1 MDQAPAR
8 TSASRRLSV
17 RGCIISAV
25 QTSLVGSVASNR
37 RLRRRGRDVAIRVL
51 RLPAVFGL
59 LLVSARLCEQGLER
73 FDRVRGGRSPG
84 FTSGP
89 VTKRK
94 ADDTFIALAFSG
106 GGTRSAAFAYGVL
119 EELRDTTVMAH
130 GRHRRLLDEVDVTT
144 SVPGGSAP
152 ISRPSGSVRTFS
164 KKRCF
169 RTCFRG
175 RDFLLS
181 STPAILIP
189 G

>member
-17 RGCIISAV
+17 RGCHYFRRPDESRRIGCIELASAEKGARCGNSRLE
-25 QTSLVGSVASNR
+25 TPR
-37 RLRRRGRDVAIRVL
+37 RVRTPARV
-51 RLPAVFGL
+51 
-59 LLVSARLCEQGLER
+59 SRLCEQGLER

-152 ISRPSGSVRTFS
+152 ISRPSGSARTFS

-181 STPAILIP
+181 STPEIPIP